1 MKLFHGERLP
11 DHNDHLYSVG
21 TRHAVSLPG
30 ADSPCVSVRFAS
42 VQNSVY
48 IAFHEKEHT
57 MSVITM
63 PVTEA
68 KQRFTEIV
76 KGAQEYFDRY
86 LVTRNG
92 KEAAVVMS
100 AQEYENLLETLDVLA
115 NKNEVRAIR
124 QGSDQARSGETVSLD
139 EYLRKKQ
146 TSRKNRTRR

>member
-1 MKLFHGERLP
+1 
-11 DHNDHLYSVG
+11 
-21 TRHAVSLPG
+21 
-30 ADSPCVSVRFAS
+30 
-42 VQNSVY
+42 
-48 IAFHEKEHT
+48 

-100 AQEYENLLETLDVLA
+100 AEEYENLLETLDVLA
-115 NKNEVRAIR
+115 SKNEVLAIR
-124 QGSDQARSGETVSLD
+124 QASAQARSGETVSLD
-139 EYLRKKQ
+139 TYLRKKQ
-146 TSRKNRTRR
+146 ASRKNRARR

>member
-1 MKLFHGERLP
+1 
-11 DHNDHLYSVG
+11 
-21 TRHAVSLPG
+21 
-30 ADSPCVSVRFAS
+30 
-42 VQNSVY
+42 
-48 IAFHEKEHT
+48 
-57 MSVITM
+57 M

-124 QGSDQARSGETVSLD
+124 QGSDQARRGETVSLD
-139 EYLRKKQ
+139 AYLRKKQ
-146 TSRKNRTRR
+146 ASRKNRARL